1 MPNQVTIG
9 SDPVY
14 KQGDTL
20 KIEYTVRNPDNSIVD
35 LDALGVNAGGG
46 SIVWVLANAEGA
58 TPILTLTLA
67 LNPAQVVIT
76 TPPGTDGR
84 IDVFLLNS
92 DMAALKGEKYH
103 ETQLEPGP
111 LTGAFGPFIITS
123 ASAPP

>member
-1 MPNQVTIG
+1 MPNLITIG
-9 SDPVY
+9 ESPVY
-14 KQGDTL
+14 KQGDAL
-20 KIEYTVRNPDNSIVD
+20 KIEYTVRNPDGTVVD
-35 LDALGVNAGGG
+35 LDALGVNGGGG

-67 LNPAQVVIT
+67 LNPLQVVIT

-92 DMAALKGEKYH
+92 NMAALKGEKYH
-103 ETQLEPGP
+103 ELQLEPGP

>member
-103 ETQLEPGP
+103 EIQLEPGP